1 MTLQQ
6 DSITAQ
12 GSAAMLGDSVAPKHT
27 PITPAMVLS
36 WLPRNAT
43 PAQQDSAIQAYF
55 KPSEITWS
63 NRPDT
68 LHLPG
73 HDKGHNLLDVQL
85 PQYYREGFFSKD
97 TLFHPELPGGRYGV
111 AGDPVPYSAHNDN
124 IITSLLL
131 LCFVLAVIAFANARG
146 FLERQAK
153 RFFYQPH
160 GDTTE
165 ILETSNELRFQGFLV
180 LLTSILL
187 SLLFYFYTLT
197 HFSDTF
203 TLSSQYYLIAIYLA
217 VTVGYFLVK
226 TLLYTWVN
234 LTFFGGKKNGQWL
247 KSMLFITSLEGV
259 LLFPAVVL
267 QAYFS
272 LAGENVEIYFIIV
285 LIIVKLLT
293 IYKCYTIF
301 FRQNV
306 VRLQIIL
313 YFCTLEIIPLLA
325 FWGALVIT
333 ANNLKI
339 NF

>member
-6 DSITAQ
+6 DSITAPGGAGMQ
-12 GSAAMLGDSVAPKHT
+12 GDSVVATHT

-43 PAQQDSAIQAYF
+43 PEQQDSAIQAHF

-73 HDKGHNLLDVQL
+73 HDKGHNMLDVQL

-111 AGDPVPYSAHNDN
+111 AGDPVPYSVHNDN

-180 LLTSILL
+180 LLTSILI
-187 SLLFYFYTLT
+187 SLLFYFYTFN

-203 TLSSQYYLIAIYLA
+203 TLSSQYYLIAIYSA
-217 VTVGYFLVK
+217 ITVGYFLVK
-226 TLLYTWVN
+226 ALLYTLVN
-234 LTFFGGKKNGQWL
+234 ITFFGGKKNGQWL
-247 KSMLFITSLEGV
+247 KSLLFITSLEGV
-259 LLFPAVVL
+259 LLFPAVIL
-267 QAYFS
+267 QTYFG
-272 LAGENVEIYFIIV
+272 LAGLNVEIYFIIV

-301 FRQNV
+301 FKQNV

-313 YFCTLEIIPLLA
+313 YLCTLEIIPLLA

-333 ANNLKI
+333 ANHLKI